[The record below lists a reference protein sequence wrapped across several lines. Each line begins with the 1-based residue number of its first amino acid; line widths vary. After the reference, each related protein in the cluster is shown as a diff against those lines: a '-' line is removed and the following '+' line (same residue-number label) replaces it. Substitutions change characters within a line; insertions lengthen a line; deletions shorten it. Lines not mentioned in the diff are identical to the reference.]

1 MNWLSSTKKR
11 LFILSVC
18 LMVLLLTGC
27 WDRKEVNDLAI
38 IIGIGLH
45 KTDDDQLELS
55 YQLVNPAAMGGG
67 QQGGGQPTT
76 VEKNKGKTAYDANSK
91 MQQKLSRRLFSGHSL
106 VIFISEEM
114 AKQGIRKHIDFLARH
129 PNPRMRSFI
138 FVTEGNPADFFKV
151 SPDLEKSS
159 SEVAREL
166 ANLKIGMSVN
176 VKDLLQMSS
185 SLGQNVALPL
195 LEIEEEPPD
204 TVGLSINGT
213 AVFKNGK
220 MVGQLDSKV
229 TRGVL
234 WLRNEVKKAAVTIKP
249 ENADGHISFNIFK
262 SSSELIPKIK
272 NGNWTIT
279 VKINSI
285 DDVVEN
291 QTTLNVMNPDIVKKL
306 EKQLEGKIDK
316 RVRTALEQVQKDM
329 QADILGFGQVFHR
342 HYPEEWAKVKDNWKE
357 KFPEVRVII
366 KSNVKIKRPG
376 RSTSPPGMQEDRET
390 GK

>member
-1 MNWLSSTKKR
+1 MNWLSLTAKR
-11 LFILSVC
+11 LFIPSVC
-18 LMVLLLTGC
+18 LVVLLLAGC

-67 QQGGGQPTT
+67 QQGSDQPTT

-114 AKQGIRKHIDFLARH
+114 AKKGIRKHIDFLARH

-138 FVTEGNPADFFKV
+138 FITKGNPADFFKV

-166 ANLKIGMSVN
+166 ANLKVGMSVN
-176 VKDLLQMSS
+176 AKELLQMSAG
-185 SLGQNVALPL
+185 LGQNVALPL
-195 LEIEEEPPD
+195 LEIEEEPPN
-204 TVGLSINGT
+204 TVGLIINGT
-213 AVFKNGK
+213 AVFQNGK

-234 WLRNEVKKAAVTIKP
+234 WLINEVNSAAVTIKP
-249 ENADGHISFNIFK
+249 ENTDGHISFNIK

-272 NGNWTIT
+272 NGKWTIT

-291 QTTLNVMNPDIVKKL
+291 QTRLNLMNPDIVKKL
-306 EKQLEGKIDK
+306 EKQLEAKIDK
-316 RVRTALEQVQKDM
+316 RIRTALEHVQKDM

-342 HYPEEWAKVKDNWKE
+342 NYPEQWAKVKHKWKE
-357 KFPEVRVII
+357 KFPEVRVTI
-366 KSNVKIKRPG
+366 KSDVKIKRPG
-376 RSTSPPGMQEDRET
+376 RSTSPPGMPEDRET
-390 GK
+390 GQ